1 MIPVLQTLITAA
13 PLNPLR
19 HLSNS
24 LFHSAMNTAD
34 FTTPAGVMTYLSRTK
49 YTATD
54 VQPLSGGWLG
64 FVYRVT
70 LQNPDAAG
78 AKSVILKHT
87 REHASLDHSWTLN
100 RERMTF
106 EYEALEALAHS
117 SLLTPDSTVQ
127 VPRVL
132 YYDPEAHVLI
142 MTDLGPVRSISAV
155 LREAFGAGTIKDLSK
170 KIGGALGDFMGR
182 FHKWGSDEA
191 QAQLRARFL
200 ENATPRDTSLELT
213 YRLML
218 ETAEK
223 YGIKTA
229 WMEDM
234 VKDRMNDAAKGGSVI
249 AMGDFWFGNIL
260 VSTDPQLRV
269 YIIDWELARC
279 ARPEL
284 DVGQFAAAAY
294 SLTHE
299 HPSCGDFTLMQS
311 FIKSYNVHF
320 ALDEVQIGLAVGR
333 EVMMPWITE
342 QDDRAKESIARDG
355 LELLVSARKGDVTG
369 IKKNPITHNMYS

>member
-1 MIPVLQTLITAA
+1 
-13 PLNPLR
+13 
-19 HLSNS
+19 
-24 LFHSAMNTAD
+24 MNTTD
-34 FTTPAGVMTYLSRTK
+34 LTTPVGVMTYLSRTK
-49 YTATD
+49 YTTTD

-70 LQNPDAAG
+70 LQNPDTAG

-117 SLLTPDSTVQ
+117 SLSTPDSTVQ

-170 KIGGALGDFMGR
+170 KIGEALGDFMGR
-182 FHKWGSDEA
+182 FHRWGSDNA
-191 QAQLRARFL
+191 QAQLRAKFL

-223 YGIKTA
+223 YGIQTA

-234 VKDRMNDAAKGGSVI
+234 VNDRMNDAAKGGSVI
-249 AMGDFWFGNIL
+249 AMGDFWF
-260 VSTDPQLRV
+260 
-269 YIIDWELARC
+269 
-279 ARPEL
+279 
-284 DVGQFAAAAY
+284 AAAY

-311 FIKSYNVHF
+311 FIKSYNAHF
-320 ALDEVQIGLAVGR
+320 AFDEVQIRLAVGR

-342 QDDRAKESIARDG
+342 QDDQAKESIAREG
-355 LELLVSARKGDVTG
+355 LELLMSARKGDITG
-369 IKKNPITHNMYS
+369 IKKNPITHKWMQCTSGRG